1 MREVPATEAKARL
14 ASLLSDVERGE
25 TITVTRHGKA
35 IARLVPA
42 TMDDAEQRREAVAAL
57 RRWRKTLPKSD
68 FSVDEILAARDA
80 GRK

>member
-1 MREVPATEAKARL
+1 MRDVPATEAKARL
-14 ASLLSDVERGE
+14 PSLLSDVERGE
-25 TITVTRHGKA
+25 TITITRRGKA

-42 TMDDAEQRREAVAAL
+42 TVDDAEQRREAVAAL

-68 FSVDEILAARDA
+68 FSIDEVVAARDV